1 MKYFCFQEKGSFSI
15 FLPWKQGQG
24 WSKRS
29 WSNLALSHNIAIY
42 GFQEKGSSFIFLPW
56 MEAGRTNIELQS
68 ASRFSFPTIQIPRLK
83 FWIKTLNSEY
93 EYEP

>member
-1 MKYFCFQEKGSFSI
+1 MKYFCFQEKGSFS
-15 FLPWKQGQG
+15 
-24 WSKRS
+24 
-29 WSNLALSHNIAIY
+29 
-42 GFQEKGSSFIFLPW
+42 IFLPW

-93 EYEP
+93 EQQAQQEKTTLASWPYRT

>member
-1 MKYFCFQEKGSFSI
+1 MKCFCFQEKGSFS
-15 FLPWKQGQG
+15 
-24 WSKRS
+24 
-29 WSNLALSHNIAIY
+29 
-42 GFQEKGSSFIFLPW
+42 IFLPW